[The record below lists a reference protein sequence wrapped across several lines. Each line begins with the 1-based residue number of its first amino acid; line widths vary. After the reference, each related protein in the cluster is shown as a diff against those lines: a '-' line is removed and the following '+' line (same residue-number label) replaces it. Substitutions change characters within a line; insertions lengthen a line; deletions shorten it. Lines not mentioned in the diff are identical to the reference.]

1 MISAILL
8 AQGLLWIGTISSFVF
23 WLVFGAFLVLGFC
36 LIFIFNPPSGEKG
49 GQIIAGLFLF
59 LLSSIVLYD
68 KVYPEEKVDKS
79 TPAKPVKGSP
89 EYLKDELGK
98 KIQEMETKKAAYDQT
113 LGSVEKE
120 KAETIESLKKIGI
133 QKPSDLKDNPKAQRM
148 AENLAQL
155 SQELRFDKKKLSE
168 YEELIVM
175 AKFKLRGFERLL
187 ILRSAGIT
195 DEELKEI
202 TTIIASL
209 DQKLKSSL
217 DNPVPLPL
225 QVEAILEKELNS
237 DSK

>member
-23 WLVFGAFLVLGFC
+23 WLVFGAFLVFGFC
-36 LIFIFNPPSGEKG
+36 LIFIVNTSPEERG
-49 GQIIAGLFLF
+49 GQIIGGIFIF

-68 KVYPEEKVDKS
+68 KIYPEEKVDKS
-79 TPAKPVKGSP
+79 THPKPVKGSP
-89 EYLKDELGK
+89 EYLKDELYK
-98 KIQEMETKKAAYDQT
+98 KIKEMETKKAAYDQT

-202 TTIIASL
+202 TNIIASL

-225 QVEAILEKELNS
+225 QVESILEKELNP